1 MFIKILGAAAGG
13 AFPQWN
19 CSCSNCRRLRQGRF
33 HGASRSQAQL
43 AVTSNRQDWFL
54 INASPDL
61 RYQIESFPSLHP
73 RGSDTA
79 RHSPIQAVVLL
90 SAELDAAMGLLLLRE
105 SQPFAVYATDAV
117 RRLLVEDNN
126 MFGVLRRRAEQVQ
139 WRALN
144 PGTPVELCAT
154 DQTPSGITCTPVS
167 AGGGCPGHVSSNRAA
182 ELPADE
188 ATLGLYLSHG
198 TKRIALFP
206 SAASVSL
213 QWLEAMED
221 CDVVLFDG
229 TFWSDDELIRIQ
241 GSGKTA
247 AQMGHL
253 AISGKD
259 GTLAQ
264 FSKLKKSRKI
274 FIHINNT
281 NPMLDLDSPE
291 YRQICDAGWEL
302 AVDGMEL
309 EL

>member
-1 MFIKILGAAAGG
+1 MFIKVLGAAAGG

-33 HGASRSQAQL
+33 HGAPRSQAQL
-43 AVTSNRQDWFL
+43 AISANRRDWFL

-73 RGSDTA
+73 LDSITA
-79 RHSPIQAVVLL
+79 RHSPVQAVVLL
-90 SAELDAAMGLLLLRE
+90 SAELDAALGLLLLRE
-105 SQPFAVYATDAV
+105 SQPFAVYATGAV

-126 MFGVLRRRAEQVQ
+126 MFGVLRRHPDQVR
-139 WRALN
+139 WRDLC
-144 PGTPVELCAT
+144 PGRPVELCAY
-154 DQTPSGITCTPVS
+154 DQAPSGITCTPVS
-167 AGGGCPGHVSSNRAA
+167 AGGGFPGHISSNRAA
-182 ELPADE
+182 ELPSDE

-198 TKRIALFP
+198 TKRVALFP

-213 QWLEAMED
+213 KWLEAMED
-221 CDVVLFDG
+221 CDAVFFDG

-241 GSGKTA
+241 GAGKTA

-259 GTLAQ
+259 GTLAR
-264 FSKLKKSRKI
+264 FSTLKKPRKI

-302 AVDGMEL
+302 ATDGMEL
-309 EL
+309 QL